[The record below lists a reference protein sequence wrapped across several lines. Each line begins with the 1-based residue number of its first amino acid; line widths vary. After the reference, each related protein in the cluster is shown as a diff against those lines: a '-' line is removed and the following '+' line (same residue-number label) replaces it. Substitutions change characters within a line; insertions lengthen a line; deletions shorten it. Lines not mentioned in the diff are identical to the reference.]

1 MMRRRFGSTVLLA
14 LGIAASSWAVR
25 LGAQPATPTRPH
37 HPDEPYQSPLSL
49 GVGAY
54 AKIVCSGVFVSGREV
69 AEIQKNSAFFL
80 MPLPDRD
87 APVTVDVDR
96 AAKRVRAT
104 LGTVTRTAAFYGDQG
119 CVIHPARDERIHFTP
134 TPVRTTLPDAATQPW
149 PMGDAPVSAP
159 WPAGLDK
166 ARVQAAVDLGFA
178 DPEGLTAAVV
188 VVHQGQIVGERYMS
202 GITKDT
208 QLESWSMGKS
218 LTATLVGL
226 EVQRGT
232 FRLDDPAPVPAW
244 RRPGDPR
251 GAIRIR
257 DVMQMSSGLSFTGQ
271 DDRHLDPKTQYHDH
285 FFIYA
290 GAVDAFRYATSS
302 PMEFAPGVVG
312 RYRNSDPMTLGFL
325 VRQAVEAR
333 GEDYLTHPQ
342 RALFDRI
349 GIRRQ
354 VLEPDPWGNFLLS
367 GYDYGTARNWARL
380 GLLYLRDGVWNR
392 QRLLPEGWA
401 RFVSTPAPAWTRK
414 EYGGQ
419 FWVNGEGQWPLP
431 RDAYFMSGAGGQ
443 QTFIVP
449 SHDLVVVRM
458 GHQRGAAAG
467 SKTLAQ
473 SLAAL
478 VAAIDASR
486 GTKTEAASGAA
497 QIGAAPRAG
506 LRPGT
511 GDRRFAGNWRLVS
524 FVNIDEG
531 GRQTASRY
539 TGGRIMYDEAGQM
552 AAQLTY
558 AGRPPLSAPATEA
571 ERAAAYGSFL
581 SYYGGYRVDEASRKV
596 THFVEGST
604 NPSWPGTDLVRYFE
618 FADGG
623 DTLKLS
629 IRDAA
634 GRTTGTLTWARIR

>member
-1 MMRRRFGSTVLLA
+1 MALLHVRRCVRHGISALLLA
-14 LGIAASSWAVR
+14 TLTAAP
-25 LGAQPATPTRPH
+25 GAQPATPTRPH
-37 HPDEPYQSPLSL
+37 HPDIPYQSPATL
-49 GVGAY
+49 GAASY
-54 AKIVCSGVFVSGREV
+54 AKILCSAVFVSGREV
-69 AEIQKNSAFFL
+69 EEARQNSAYFL
-80 MPLPDRD
+80 VPERDRTE
-87 APVTVDVDR
+87 PVTVDVDR

-104 LGTVTRTAAFYGDQG
+104 LKGVTRTAAFYGDQG
-119 CVIHPARDERIHFTP
+119 CVIHPEGQDRVSFTP
-134 TPVRTTLPDAATQPW
+134 TAVRSALPDAAGQPW
-149 PMGDAPVSAP
+149 PMGDGPAAAA
-159 WPAGLDK
+159 WPAGLDR
-166 ARVQAAVDLGFA
+166 ARVQAAVDLAFA
-178 DPEGLTAAVV
+178 DPGGLTAAMV
-188 VVHQGQIVGERYMS
+188 VVHKGQIVGERYMS

-226 EVQRGT
+226 EIQRGT

-251 GAIRIR
+251 GRIRVR

-271 DDRHLDPKTQYHDH
+271 DDRHLDPTTQYHDH

-290 GAVDAFRYATSS
+290 GAVNAFAYATSS
-302 PMEFAPGVVG
+302 PVEFAPGVVG
-312 RYRNSDPMTLGFL
+312 RYRNSDPMTLGSL

-380 GLLYLRDGVWNR
+380 GMLYLQDGVWNG
-392 QRLLPEGWA
+392 QRLLPEGFA
-401 RFVSTPAPAWTRK
+401 TFVSTPAPAWKRK

-431 RDAYFMSGAGGQ
+431 RVAYFMSGAGGQ
-443 QTFIVP
+443 HTFIVP

-458 GHQRGAAAG
+458 GHQRGAAVGTKA
-467 SKTLAQ
+467 LQA

-478 VAAIDASR
+478 VGAVDASR
-486 GTKTEAASGAA
+486 GPRPGVASS
-497 QIGAAPRAG
+497 QPRAG
-506 LRPGT
+506 A
-511 GDRRFAGNWRLVS
+511 GDPRLVGNWRLLS
-524 FVNIDEG
+524 FVNTDAQG
-531 GRQTASRY
+531 AATASRY
-539 TGGRIMYDEAGQM
+539 TGGRIMYDNAGQM
-552 AAQLTY
+552 AAQLTFANR
-558 AGRPPLSAPATEA
+558 AGLSSPSTEA
-571 ERAAAYGSFL
+571 ERAAAYQGFL
-581 SYYGGYRVDEASRKV
+581 AYYGAYEIDKAAGKV
-596 THFVEGST
+596 THHMEAAT
-604 NPSWPGTDLVRYFE
+604 NPNWPATDLVRYFE
-618 FADGG
+618 FADGS

>member
-1 MMRRRFGSTVLLA
+1 MRGMSRAISPPRALA
-14 LGIAASSWAVR
+14 LLPLVVAGLVAGAT
-25 LGAQPATPTRPH
+25 AQPASPTRPH
-37 HPDEPYQSPLSL
+37 HPDIPYQSPASL
-49 GVGAY
+49 GAASY
-54 AKIVCSGVFVSGREV
+54 AKILCSAVFVSGRDVEE
-69 AEIQKNSAFFL
+69 ARRNSAYFL
-80 MPLPDRD
+80 MAERDRTQ
-87 APVTVDVDR
+87 PV
-96 AAKRVRAT
+96 RVEVNRERRRVSAT
-104 LGTVTRTAAFYGDQG
+104 LRGTTRTAAFYGDQG
-119 CVIHPARDERIHFTP
+119 CVIHPEGHDRVFFTP
-134 TPVRTTLPDAATQPW
+134 VAVTTTLPDAGRQPW
-149 PMGDAPVSAP
+149 PMGDAPSTAA

-166 ARVQAAVDLGFA
+166 ARLEAAVDRAFA

-188 VVHQGQIVGERYMS
+188 VVHRGQIVGERYMP
-202 GITKDT
+202 GITRDT

-226 EVQRGT
+226 ELQRGT

-251 GAIRIR
+251 GAIRVR

-271 DDRHLDPKTQYHDH
+271 DDRHLDPATQYHDH

-290 GAVDAFRYATSS
+290 GAVDAFAYATSS
-302 PMEFAPGVVG
+302 PLEFAPGVVG

-333 GEDYLTHPQ
+333 GETYLTYPQ

-380 GLLYLRDGVWNR
+380 GMLYLQDGVWQG
-392 QRLLPEGWA
+392 QRLLPEGFTT
-401 RFVSTPAPAWTRK
+401 FVRTPAPAWKRR

-419 FWVNGEGQWPLP
+419 FWVNGEGQWNLP

-443 QTFIVP
+443 HVFVVP

-458 GHQRGAAAG
+458 GHQRGAPAGTAA
-467 SKTLAQ
+467 LNA
-473 SLAAL
+473 SLADL
-478 VAAIDASR
+478 VAAIDAAR
-486 GTKTEAASGAA
+486 GGSAPVA
-497 QIGAAPRAG
+497 AAPARSG
-506 LRPGT
+506 R
-511 GDRRFAGNWRLVS
+511 GDPRFVGNWRLVS
-524 FVNIDEG
+524 FVNVDEKG
-531 GRQTASRY
+531 VSTPSRY
-539 TGGRIMYDEAGQM
+539 TGGRIMYDAAGQM

-558 AGRPPLSAPATEA
+558 ANRARLSSPSTEA
-571 ERAAAYGSFL
+571 ERAAAYAGFV
-581 SYYGGYRVDEASRKV
+581 SYYGAYEIDEVTRKV
-596 THFVEGST
+596 THHVEAST
-604 NPSWPGTDLVRYFE
+604 NPTWPGTDLIRYFE

-623 DTLKLS
+623 DTLRLS

-634 GRTTGTLTWARIR
+634 GRTTGTLAWARIR